1 MPMQKFKT
9 CLKFLLSV
17 RNYLAYQLFMYF
29 GFAFLLV
36 LTIAFNISKFDDRE
50 FTTLDKDTNAFFLA
64 ESKQV
69 EKAHNLDDIFE
80 QDLSIRT
87 PSGSEVILVD
97 RRSGA
102 VSGMNQDNIRQLLT
116 FFYRA
121 EESSVP
127 LGRSFENLRITGP
140 FLVKARQRE
149 YNEYFIQQVDAQKQ
163 VFNDIFD
170 SPWLMSV
177 IVMCVGVPILFFLS
191 WRITRPVK
199 SLRLAA
205 HAIALGDL
213 KVNPDIEK
221 QGIKE
226 LRSVGRSF
234 NQMVE
239 ALQDLSNYQQR
250 LMADISHELKTPL
263 ARLQLTVAILRRK
276 NGKSSEI
283 ERMENEIQK
292 LNTMILD
299 LLALSRQQ
307 VNSHLSRSVFPINH
321 IWFDILEDAKFEM
334 EENGLTLEV
343 NNEINLSHRYFMN
356 GNNQI
361 LSSAVENV
369 IRNAKKYATEKVRV
383 DLRVENHNLIIR
395 VEDDGAG
402 VPESEYEQIFRPFY
416 RVEEDR
422 ARQTGG
428 TGLGLAIVLNAVQ
441 QHKGSVVASKADLGG
456 LRVEITLP
464 LWLEE

>member
-1 MPMQKFKT
+1 MQKIKE
-9 CLKFLLSV
+9 CLKGLLSV

-36 LTIAFNISKFDDRE
+36 LTIAFNISKLDDRE
-50 FTTLDKDTNAFFLA
+50 FSALDNDTIAFFMA
-64 ESKQV
+64 ENRHI
-69 EKAHNLDDIFE
+69 EKAYNLDQVFD
-80 QDLSIRT
+80 QDLSIHT
-87 PSGSEVILVD
+87 PSGSEVILVEKYT
-97 RRSGA
+97 GA
-102 VSGMNQDNIRQLLT
+102 VSGMNQENIRQLLA
-116 FFYRA
+116 FLYRA

-127 LGRSFENLRITGP
+127 IARSFDNLRISGP
-140 FLVKARQRE
+140 FMLKTRQRE
-149 YNEYFIQQVDAQKQ
+149 YHEYFIQHVDAQKQ
-163 VFNDIFD
+163 IFNDIFD
-170 SPWLMSV
+170 SPWLMSL
-177 IVMCVGVPILFFLS
+177 IVMFAGIPILFFLS

-199 SLRLAA
+199 ELRLAA
-205 HAIALGDL
+205 NAIALGDL
-213 KVNPDIEK
+213 KTNPKIEK

-234 NQMVE
+234 NQMVT
-239 ALQDLSNYQQR
+239 ALQDMNQYQQR

-263 ARLQLTVAILRRK
+263 ARLQLAVAIIRRR
-276 NGKSSEI
+276 NGESSEI
-283 ERMENEIQK
+283 DRIENEIQK

-299 LLALSRQQ
+299 LLSLSRQQ
-307 VNSHLSRSVFPINH
+307 VNSHLERSVFPVQQ

-334 EENGLTLEV
+334 AENGLTLNI
-343 NNEINLSHRYFMN
+343 NNQIPPSERYFMN
-356 GNNQI
+356 GNCQI

-369 IRNAKKYATEKVRV
+369 IRNAKKYAATTVAV
-383 DLRVENHNLIIR
+383 DLHIEKNMLRIR
-395 VEDDGAG
+395 IEDDGVG

-441 QHKGSVVASKADLGG
+441 QHKGSVKASKADLGG